1 MNRAVYIIAFLIAST
16 LSAVAISWTF
26 DPIDELKDNPEY
38 AELQQR
44 DKELVLKEDSV
55 AQIMSQTREDF
66 RVYTDSLSNIGQMPT
81 REDFS
86 LFSDRILDLEQQ
98 IFDIRTMRGDIIAR
112 INELEQEWVLAQMNV
127 TYDEDIAMEEEQM
140 EEKRVEL
147 PTYRNLIEN
156 YCISELLSSED
167 YDELCEA
174 QAKDAAMD
182 SLVQRYITIY
192 NRMNSVAENYRTVD
206 NEADAEVLYAEFNT
220 LKSDAEAEAQ
230 KIESNWNSVLDTKY
244 YAYGYVLE
252 HNRHYDLLDRSS
264 AEFADMRRECAREEG
279 YYASDALMHYAL
291 GRPTLRGFEYEFARA
306 MGLEEAADS
315 IATLQSEPLEVEY
328 RLEPLSLERRLFID
342 YKPIT
347 IGRTN
352 FYKDTNP
359 IPELKVYER
368 GTIYRIL
375 LGKFRS
381 KQPMT
386 LFKGVQPLY
395 ITRDD
400 AGYYLYY
407 AGGFATRHEADEAQL
422 FLKEKGFK
430 APEICRWQNGEMVNI
445 TALERNNDGSV
456 DIPVSGMRYMIK
468 ISVDSLSEELREII
482 ANEAPRQSI
491 SKEADGFVLGTFDSR
506 DEVEILASLL
516 AESTSAPIEIIEIE
530 LNE

>member
-1 MNRAVYIIAFLIAST
+1 MNRAVYIVVFLIAST

-38 AELQQR
+38 AELQHR

-66 RVYTDSLSNIGQMPT
+66 RVYTDSLSSVGQTPT
-81 REDFS
+81 PEDYS

-112 INELEQEWVLAQMNV
+112 INELEQEWVLAQMNAP
-127 TYDEDIAMEEEQM
+127 YEEERVT
-140 EEKRVEL
+140 EEEPAVL

-156 YCISELLSSED
+156 YCIADLLSGED
-167 YDELCEA
+167 YAELCEA

-182 SLVQRYITIY
+182 SLVERYITIY

-206 NEADAEVLYAEFNT
+206 NEADAEVLFTEFNT
-220 LKSDAEAEAQ
+220 LKGDAEVEAQ
-230 KIESNWNSVLDTKY
+230 NIESNWNYVLDTKY

-252 HNRHYDLLDRSS
+252 HNRHYDLLDKSS

-291 GRPTLRGFEYEFARA
+291 GRHTLRGFEHAFARA

-315 IATLQSEPLEVEY
+315 IAALQNEYREVEY
-328 RLEPLSLERRLFID
+328 RLEPLTLERRLFID
-342 YKPIT
+342 YQPIT

-352 FYKDTNP
+352 FYRDTNP

-395 ITRDD
+395 ITRNED
-400 AGYYLYY
+400 GYYLYY
-407 AGGFATRHEADEAQL
+407 AGGFATRYEADEAQL

-430 APEICRWQNGEMVNI
+430 SPEICRWQNGEMMNI
-445 TALERNNDGSV
+445 TALERDNDGSV
-456 DIPVSGMRYMIK
+456 GVPVSGMRYMIK
-468 ISVDSLSEELREII
+468 ISVDALSEEVREII

-506 DEVEILASLL
+506 DEAEILVSLL
-516 AESTSAPIEIIEIE
+516 SESTSAPIEIIEIE

>member
-1 MNRAVYIIAFLIAST
+1 MNRAVYILVFLIVST

-38 AELQQR
+38 AELQHR

-55 AQIMSQTREDF
+55 AQIMLQTRENF
-66 RVYTDSLSNIGQMPT
+66 RVYTDSLSGVGQTPT
-81 REDFS
+81 PEDFS

-112 INELEQEWVLAQMNV
+112 INELEQEWVLAQMNAP
-127 TYDEDIAMEEEQM
+127 YEEERVT
-140 EEKRVEL
+140 EEEPAVL
-147 PTYRNLIEN
+147 PTYRNLVEN
-156 YCISELLSSED
+156 YCMVNLLSAED
-167 YDELCEA
+167 YAELCEA
-174 QAKDAAMD
+174 QAKDAVMD
-182 SLVQRYITIY
+182 SLVERYITIY
-192 NRMNSVAENYRTVD
+192 HRMNSVAENYRTVD
-206 NEADAEVLYAEFNT
+206 NEADAEVLFVEFNT
-220 LKSDAEAEAQ
+220 LKGDAEVEAQ
-230 KIESNWNSVLDTKY
+230 NIESNWNYVLDTKY

-291 GRPTLRGFEYEFARA
+291 GRHTLRGFEYAFARA

-315 IATLQSEPLEVEY
+315 IAALQNEYREVEY
-328 RLEPLSLERRLFID
+328 RLEPLTLERRLFID
-342 YKPIT
+342 YQPIT

-352 FYKDTNP
+352 FYRDTNP

-395 ITRDD
+395 ITRNED
-400 AGYYLYY
+400 GYYLYY
-407 AGGFATRHEADEAQL
+407 AGGFATRYEADEAQL

-430 APEICRWQNGEMVNI
+430 SPEICRWQNGEMMNI
-445 TALERNNDGSV
+445 TALERDNDGSV
-456 DIPVSGMRYMIK
+456 GVPVSGMRYMIK
-468 ISVDSLSEELREII
+468 ISVDALSEEVREII

-506 DEVEILASLL
+506 DEAEILVSLL
-516 AESTSAPIEIIEIE
+516 SESTSAPIEIIEIE

>member
-1 MNRAVYIIAFLIAST
+1 
-16 LSAVAISWTF
+16 
-26 DPIDELKDNPEY
+26 
-38 AELQQR
+38 
-44 DKELVLKEDSV
+44 
-55 AQIMSQTREDF
+55 
-66 RVYTDSLSNIGQMPT
+66 
-81 REDFS
+81 
-86 LFSDRILDLEQQ
+86 
-98 IFDIRTMRGDIIAR
+98 
-112 INELEQEWVLAQMNV
+112 
-127 TYDEDIAMEEEQM
+127 
-140 EEKRVEL
+140 
-147 PTYRNLIEN
+147 
-156 YCISELLSSED
+156 
-167 YDELCEA
+167 
-174 QAKDAAMD
+174 
-182 SLVQRYITIY
+182 
-192 NRMNSVAENYRTVD
+192 
-206 NEADAEVLYAEFNT
+206 
-220 LKSDAEAEAQ
+220 
-230 KIESNWNSVLDTKY
+230 
-244 YAYGYVLE
+244 
-252 HNRHYDLLDRSS
+252 
-264 AEFADMRRECAREEG
+264 
-279 YYASDALMHYAL
+279 MHYAL
-291 GRPTLRGFEYEFARA
+291 GRPTLHGFEYEFARA

-315 IATLQSEPLEVEY
+315 IATLQSEPIEVEY

-400 AGYYLYY
+400 DGYYLYY

-445 TALERNNDGSV
+445 TVLERDNDGSV